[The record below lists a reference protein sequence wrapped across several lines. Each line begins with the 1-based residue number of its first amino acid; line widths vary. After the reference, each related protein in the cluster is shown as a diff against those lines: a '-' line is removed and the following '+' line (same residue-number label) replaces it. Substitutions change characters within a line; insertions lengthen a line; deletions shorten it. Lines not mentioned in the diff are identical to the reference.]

1 MGGGSFDFFGRT
13 ASEDVGKV
21 RKGTATPIVET
32 KPLRF
37 RVVPCRQMTDRARK
51 DGGVLLMEG
60 ECGNIS
66 TELRS
71 HKSIKEVT
79 SEHGQREVI
88 K

>member
-13 ASEDVGKV
+13 ASEDVGKA

-37 RVVPCRQMTDRARK
+37 RVVPCRQMTDRARE
-51 DGGVLLMEG
+51 GGGDMLMEG

-71 HKSIKEVT
+71 HKSINGV
-79 SEHGQREVI
+79 HAQREVI